1 MHQRL
6 TRAAVVTDA
15 RAGAQD
21 DESAD
26 VSLKAIDGSAAL
38 AGAELSAG
46 EEVAAIMAISAAVAE
61 DRELDETLGQIARA
75 AAHLVSAQAAA
86 IILRE
91 GVSEPGL
98 SVAGSYGLSEAYT
111 DYLNRLRPLE
121 VGKGPSGLAVQRGEP
136 VAIADVLEDPIIEP
150 WRDLAIREHYRAL
163 VSVPLRRGSIIGVL
177 NAYRA
182 TPGAWT
188 PREVDVL
195 ALLAAHAAI
204 AIRTAHLLDSSR
216 RQING
221 LSLMVRS
228 LRAQTHEHSN
238 RLHAI
243 YGLLTLGENVEARR
257 LIASVE
263 EGYHS
268 VYGNVTGRIEN
279 ATLAGFLVAEAAIA
293 RQSDI
298 ELVLERRSR
307 LHELPPQ
314 LNDLDAVTV
323 LGNLLHNA
331 VEAVS
336 MMPRSRRRVSV
347 RILQLPQATVF
358 RVRDWGPGIPE
369 QEVGRM
375 FQRNLTTK
383 EGHSG
388 IGLSLVAA
396 VARRCRGEVEVEHPR
411 GGGVAISVTFAG

>member
-1 MHQRL
+1 MTALDHPFEL
-6 TRAAVVTDA
+6 ADGPGLAA
-15 RAGAQD
+15 G
-21 DESAD
+21 
-26 VSLKAIDGSAAL
+26 G
-38 AGAELSAG
+38 EL
-46 EEVAAIMAISAAVAE
+46 AAIMAISAAVAE
-61 DRELDETLGQIARA
+61 GGELDETLGQIARA
-75 AAHLVSAQAAA
+75 AAQLVSAEAAA

-91 GVSEPGL
+91 AVSDTGL
-98 SVAGSYGLSEAYT
+98 AVAGSYGLSEEYA
-111 DYLNRLRPLE
+111 DYLNRRRPIE
-121 VGKGPSGLAVQRGEP
+121 VGKGPSGLAVERGEP
-136 VAIADVLEDPIIEP
+136 VAIADVFEDPIIAP

-182 TPGAWT
+182 EPGEWT
-188 PREVDVL
+188 PREVNVL
-195 ALLAAHAAI
+195 SLLAAHAAI
-204 AIRTAHLLDSSR
+204 AITTAHLLDNSR

-243 YGLLTLGENVEARR
+243 YGLLTLGETVEARR

-298 ELVLERRSR
+298 ELVLDRRSR
-307 LHELPPQ
+307 LVDLPAQ
-314 LNDLDAVTV
+314 LSDLDAITI

-336 MMPRSRRRVSV
+336 TMPRSRRRVSV
-347 RILQLPQATVF
+347 KILQQRGETVF
-358 RVRDWGPGIPE
+358 RVRDWGPGVAESEIE
-369 QEVGRM
+369 RIFE
-375 FQRNLTTK
+375 RNCTTK
-383 EGHSG
+383 PGHSG
-388 IGLSLVAA
+388 IGLTLVAG
-396 VARRCRGEVEVEHPR
+396 VARRCRGHVEVERPR
-411 GGGVAISVTFAG
+411 GGGFSISVTFAS

>member
-1 MHQRL
+1 LQSAE
-6 TRAAVVTDA
+6 AAVTA
-15 RAGAQD
+15 LQGAFEAAGANEPATG
-21 DESAD
+21 DE
-26 VSLKAIDGSAAL
+26 LAA
-38 AGAELSAG
+38 
-46 EEVAAIMAISAAVAE
+46 VMAISAAVA
-61 DRELDETLGQIARA
+61 DGRELDETLGQIARA
-75 AAHLVSAQAAA
+75 AARLVSAQAAA

-91 GVSEPGL
+91 GVSDPGL
-98 SVAGSYGLSEAYT
+98 AVAGSFGLSPEYT
-111 DYLNRLRPLE
+111 DYLNRRRPIE
-121 VGKGPSGLAVQRGEP
+121 VGKGPSGLAVERGEP

-163 VSVPLRRGSIIGVL
+163 VSVPLRRGSIMGVL

-182 TPGAWT
+182 EPGPWT
-188 PREVDVL
+188 AREVDVL
-195 ALLAAHAAI
+195 SLLAAHAAI
-204 AIRTAHLLDSSR
+204 AITTAHLLDSSR

-243 YGLLTLGENVEARR
+243 YGLLTLGETVEARR

-298 ELVLERRSR
+298 ELVLDRRSR
-307 LHELPPQ
+307 LVELPPH
-314 LNDLDAVTV
+314 LGDLDAVTV

-336 MMPRSRRRVSV
+336 TMPRSRRRVSV
-347 RILQLPQATVF
+347 RIVQSPAATVF
-358 RVRDWGPGIPE
+358 RVRDWGPGIPPG
-369 QEVGRM
+369 EVERM
-375 FQRNLTTK
+375 FERNNTTK
-383 EGHSG
+383 PGHSG
-388 IGLSLVAA
+388 IGLSLVSG
-396 VARRCRGEVEVEHPR
+396 VARRCRGRVEVEHPR
-411 GGGVAISVTFAG
+411 GGGMAISAIFAA

>member
-1 MHQRL
+1 
-6 TRAAVVTDA
+6 
-15 RAGAQD
+15 
-21 DESAD
+21 
-26 VSLKAIDGSAAL
+26 
-38 AGAELSAG
+38 
-46 EEVAAIMAISAAVAE
+46 
-61 DRELDETLGQIARA
+61 
-75 AAHLVSAQAAA
+75 
-86 IILRE
+86 
-91 GVSEPGL
+91 
-98 SVAGSYGLSEAYT
+98 
-111 DYLNRLRPLE
+111 
-121 VGKGPSGLAVQRGEP
+121 
-136 VAIADVLEDPIIEP
+136 
-150 WRDLAIREHYRAL
+150 

-182 TPGAWT
+182 EPGPWT
-188 PREVDVL
+188 RREIDVL
-195 ALLAAHAAI
+195 TLLAAHAAI
-204 AIRTAHLLDSSR
+204 AIKTAHLLDNSR

-243 YGLLTLGENVEARR
+243 SGLLALGEAVEARR

-268 VYGNVTGRIEN
+268 VYGNVTSRIEN

-298 ELVLERRSR
+298 DLALERRSR
-307 LHELPPQ
+307 LVELPSQ
-314 LNDLDAVTV
+314 LSDLDAVTV

-336 MMPRSRRRVSV
+336 KMPRTRRRVSV
-347 RILQLPQATVF
+347 RIVQSASSTVF

-369 QEVGRM
+369 GDVERM
-375 FQRNLTTK
+375 FQRNCTTK

-388 IGLSLVAA
+388 IGLSLVAG

-411 GGGVAISVTFAG
+411 GGGIALSVTFAS